1 MEGIWLY
8 IVCLLVGF
16 SGGLLVAVRVSGDEY
31 SAYIKRIKQKG
42 KKGSTQEVIFEPIV
56 TSDEEKISNWK
67 ARRNERLKK
76 RLLN

>member
-8 IVCLLVGF
+8 VVCLLVGF